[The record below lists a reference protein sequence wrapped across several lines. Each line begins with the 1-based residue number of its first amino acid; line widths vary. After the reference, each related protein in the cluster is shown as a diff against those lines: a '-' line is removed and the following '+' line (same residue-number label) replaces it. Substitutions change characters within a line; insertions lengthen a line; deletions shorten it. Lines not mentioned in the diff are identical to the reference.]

1 MKSISFEEF
10 KKMLEEDNSSS
21 GEEFMEKVLEKAK
34 EKEDRPIE
42 TLVKNL
48 YKLPPR
54 CREAK
59 IEAFLELIKIHKG
72 ICVECELKQ
81 GIKKVEW

>member
-10 KKMLEEDNSSS
+10 KKMLEEDNSSN
-21 GEEFMEKVLEKAK
+21 GEEFMQKVLDKAK
-34 EKEDRPIE
+34 EKEDGTMEI
-42 TLVKNL
+42 LVKKL
-48 YKLPPR
+48 YDLPPR

-59 IEAFLELIKIHKG
+59 IEAFLELIKIHKT

>member
-1 MKSISFEEF
+1 MKTMSFEEF
-10 KKMLEEDNSSS
+10 KKTLEEDNSSN
-21 GEEFMEKVLEKAK
+21 GEEFMKKVLDKAK
-34 EKEDRPIE
+34 EKEDGVMEKLIKE
-42 TLVKNL
+42 L
-48 YKLPPR
+48 YNLPPR

-81 GIKKVEW
+81 GIKKGEW

>member
-1 MKSISFEEF
+1 MKTMSFEEF
-10 KKMLEEDNSSS
+10 KKTLEEDNSSN
-21 GEEFMEKVLEKAK
+21 GEEFMKKVLDKAK
-34 EKEDRPIE
+34 EKEDGVMEKLIKE
-42 TLVKNL
+42 L
-48 YKLPPR
+48 YNLPPR

-81 GIKKVEW
+81 GIKKGE